1 MTETSIT
8 PESPAPRWVG
18 LAVAALAIVALIGV
32 ASGWTANS
40 RAKNLEQ
47 SLTTQ
52 SQSFKQNEDS
62 LTQRLAKAEDQ
73 NAQMQSDLSVVTNKL
88 KVTQSDLAKARKQAK
103 ELREQNAKEIS
114 DVQTQVNGQLATKAS
129 VDDLNKVSGDVG
141 TVKTDLDAT
150 KNNLQMTR
158 TEYGTLIARNHD
170 EVETLRRQGERD
182 YYEFTIDK
190 RNVREK
196 VGDLMVELHGVN
208 PKRNLFSVTLF
219 VDDQRYDKRNRAV
232 NEPIFFF
239 THGSRT
245 PLEFV
250 VNQVGKNKIVGYI
263 SVPKVQAQPT
273 TTSSGN

>member
-1 MTETSIT
+1 MTETPIIH
-8 PESPAPRWVG
+8 ESPAPRWVG
-18 LAVAALAIVALIGV
+18 LAAAALAIVALIGV

-52 SQSFKQNEDS
+52 SQMFKQNEDS

-73 NAQMQSDLSVVTNKL
+73 NAQMQSDLGVITNKL
-88 KVTQSDLAKARKQAK
+88 KVTQGDLAKARKQAK

-114 DVQTQVNGQLATKAS
+114 DVQNQVNGQLATKAS
-129 VDDLNKVSGDVG
+129 VDDLNKVSGDVS

-170 EVETLRRQGERD
+170 EVETLRRLGERD

-196 VGDLMVELHGVN
+196 VGDLMVELHSVN
-208 PKRNLFSVTLF
+208 PKRNAYSISLF

-263 SVPKVQAQPT
+263 SVPKVQAPP
-273 TTSSGN
+273 TTSSSGN